1 MELKPV
7 RVADNT
13 MAFMFESSY
22 IFKMSELANTKNI
35 DKDYFKCWEPVK
47 KNFNPSKP

>member
-1 MELKPV
+1 V

-22 IFKMSELANTKNI
+22 IFKISDLASEKNV
-35 DKDYFKCWEPVK
+35 DKEYFKCWQPVK
-47 KNFNPSKP
+47 KHFTGKI